1 MLVGITGGSGCGKS
15 VAAEVFESFG
25 AEIIDADK
33 TARAVTKK
41 GEKALAEIEKTFGSE
56 YLDENGEL
64 MRKKLGSLVFSDMKM
79 LDKLNFIIG
88 KYIREEIEKKIRN
101 STADISI
108 LDAPLLF
115 EYGLEKECDAV
126 IAVFSDRKSRL
137 ERIVKRDGI
146 SYKDAENRINSQKKD
161 EYYLEKADYMVY
173 NNSTREEM
181 YDQIKKIIDKLKE
194 KQ

>member
-126 IAVFSDRKSRL
+126 IAVLSDRKSRL

>member
-64 MRKKLGSLVFSDMKM
+64 LRKKLGSLVFSDMKM

-126 IAVFSDRKSRL
+126 IAVLSDRKSRL